1 MRIKK
6 RKKGQAAVEF
16 LTTYGWAIMGV
27 ILTIGALSYF
37 DFLNSQK
44 YTSENCNTGA
54 QLQCLEAYAENGGI
68 FRIHLRNNY
77 PVDIKIDDVKILAG
91 GTEYSLSVKETILRG
106 ESKIIAGDPLPSAV
120 LSPGSKETLS
130 MRIEF
135 SRDGGTQVYN
145 LSGTATVK
153 VQTVSLCGNGVVDSG
168 EDCDSPDIP
177 LSCTDFGYAG
187 GTLGCTPSCTYDPSG
202 CHGGGLPTG
211 DPCNTGA
218 ACASG
223 LCVGTRLIGPTV
235 QGTCEE
241 SCDSFIYPD
250 GSFSDGYICS
260 SGGGTINNG
269 GICVLDEE
277 SGSSLC
283 ERYNIAYDGNYFF
296 TCNSGSDD
304 VRCDDDAVGGFNFE
318 GATCRNAVC
327 IPP

>member
-91 GTEYSLSVKETILRG
+91 GTEYTLNVKETILRG
-106 ESKIIAGDPLPSAV
+106 ESKIIAGDQLPSAV

-145 LSGTATVK
+145 LTGTTTVK
-153 VQTVSLCGNGVVDSG
+153 VQTVALCGNGVVDSG

-177 LSCTDFGYAG
+177 LSCTDFGHTG

-202 CHGGGLPTG
+202 CHGGGLGIG
-211 DPCNTGA
+211 DTCEVGS

-223 LCVGTRLIGPTV
+223 YCIRTFLLSL
-235 QGTCEE
+235 QGTCQLSCENYIE
-241 SCDSFIYPD
+241 SSINFPEGHACSTD
-250 GSFSDGYICS
+250 GE
-260 SGGGTINNG
+260 NLRN
-269 GICVLDEE
+269 GICVIEWD
-277 SGSSLC
+277 SGDSSC
-283 ERYNIAYDGNYFF
+283 ERYNVAHNFPEFMICRADGAINGES
-296 TCNSGSDD
+296 CD
-304 VRCDDDAVGGFNFE
+304 VEVTGEFLPDGRCDYDRCA
-318 GATCRNAVC
+318 
-327 IPP
+327 